1 MASDTFNIMLLR
13 ENDSVRINGR
23 QAVRSRGHEPSR
35 TDRIPV
41 GSRVRQPRERDLA
54 SLRAEQR
61 EIPVRLRAAREFG
74 DSANNDEHLA
84 IPEQEAVLAVR
95 IARHEN
101 ILMRADVVE
110 GDAVD
115 DSARIGSSVSVLD
128 LESGDKLE

>member
-1 MASDTFNIMLLR
+1 MG
-13 ENDSVRINGR
+13 VR
-23 QAVRSRGHEPSR
+23 QFVRAATSRPGQTGSR
-35 TDRIPV
+35 L

-61 EIPVRLRAAREFG
+61 EIPVRLRVAREFG